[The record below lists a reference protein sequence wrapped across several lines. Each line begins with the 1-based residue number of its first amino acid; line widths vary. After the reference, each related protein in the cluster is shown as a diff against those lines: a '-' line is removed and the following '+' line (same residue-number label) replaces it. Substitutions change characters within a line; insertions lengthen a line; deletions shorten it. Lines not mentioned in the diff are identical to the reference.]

1 MKRLIN
7 SLQVMVLL
15 IHLVACNRA
24 TSTVISTPTIP
35 STLTNIPTAT
45 KTSTPFPTNTPLP
58 TATPFCPPHP
68 DSQTT
73 INSVQEK
80 TAALVP
86 GARVT
91 WYDDFICEDLSYGW
105 GPGGFANPTAKVS
118 VSNGV
123 MTFSA
128 QKVEGVW
135 DAIGRPDSM
144 GDQKGFLLLFRY
156 QDDTNVNIFF
166 CTGTWWTPDYKRWGV
181 TFTDASDRSWWNGW
195 QGSQNLNYSQ
205 RKLQIPRKVL
215 EPNKWYYLL
224 EKLGNN
230 GQVTMKIWEKDD
242 PSNHA
247 DFQTEMP
254 SSWTGHQ
261 WVVLIQIYE
270 GTVEIDEY
278 QELTFDT
285 PQ

>member
-1 MKRLIN
+1 MKQITGGLYFVI
-7 SLQVMVLL
+7 LL
-15 IHLVACNRA
+15 ALVVACA
-24 TSTVISTPTIP
+24 GPIPAAAPTSTIP
-35 STLTNIPTAT
+35 STSTNTPTAT
-45 KTSTPFPTNTPLP
+45 ETSSPFPTNTPLP

-105 GPGGFANPTAKVS
+105 GDGRFVNPTAKIS
-118 VSNGV
+118 ASNGV

-135 DAIGRPDSM
+135 DAIGRPNSM
-144 GDQKGFLLLFRY
+144 GDQKGFLILFRY
-156 QDDTNVNIFF
+156 QDNTNVNIFF
-166 CTGTWWTPDYKRWGV
+166 CTGTWLKSDYKRWGV

-195 QGSQNLNYSQ
+195 QGSQSLNYSQ
-205 RKLQIPRKVL
+205 RKLQLPRKVL

-230 GQVTMKIWEKDD
+230 GQVTMKIWEKDN